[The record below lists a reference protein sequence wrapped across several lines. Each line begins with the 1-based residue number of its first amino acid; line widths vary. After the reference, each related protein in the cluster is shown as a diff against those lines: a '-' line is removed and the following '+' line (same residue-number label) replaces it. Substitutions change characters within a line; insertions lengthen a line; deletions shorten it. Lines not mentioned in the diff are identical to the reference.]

1 MNFGFKKT
9 LKAKRLAYLR
19 SKGFIPLKTVVK
31 SLSSTP
37 DFPGSAASQE
47 QGLAL
52 AVSGFHETLPALL
65 ELQSTVPVAEKIIIK
80 SVDDL
85 YELNEDVLTLRHI
98 LNENGSD
105 KGHLHE
111 YDLVYAN
118 LLGDRTVTDID
129 ILEIGLGTNNTDTPS
144 HMGEGGI
151 PGASLRSWKKYF
163 PHANIV
169 GCDIDSRILFTEERI
184 TTFQLDQTSK
194 SSWDQLKHKL
204 AGRSFNL
211 IIDDGLH
218 APYANLRTIIEA
230 VPLLRQGGW
239 IVIEDVPDRSL
250 VVWKLLLP
258 NIDSLWE
265 SQILKAKK
273 SHLILLR
280 KR

>member
-1 MNFGFKKT
+1 MHHRFSRA
-9 LKAKRLAYLR
+9 LQAKRLANLL
-19 SKGFIPLKTVVK
+19 SQGFLPLKAVIK
-31 SLSSTP
+31 SLASTP

-47 QGLAL
+47 QRLAL
-52 AVSGFHETLPALL
+52 AISGYLETLPALL
-65 ELQSTVPVAEKIIIK
+65 ELQEMVPTSKKIIIK
-80 SVDDL
+80 SVNDF
-85 YELNEDVLTLRHI
+85 YELNEDVFTLRQI

-105 KGHLHE
+105 KGYLHE

-118 LLGDRTVTDID
+118 LLGDREATDLE

-151 PGASLRSWKKYF
+151 PGASLRSWKRYF
-163 PHANIV
+163 PSAIIV

-194 SSWDQLKHKL
+194 SYWDQLKHKL

-218 APYANLRTIIEA
+218 APYANLRTVIEA
-230 VPLLRQGGW
+230 APLLRQGGW
-239 IVIEDVPDRSL
+239 MVIEDVPDRSL

-258 NIDSLWE
+258 IIDSLWE
-265 SQILKAKK
+265 SQIVKAKK
-273 SHLILLR
+273 SHLILLQ
-280 KR
+280 KK

>member
-1 MNFGFKKT
+1 
-9 LKAKRLAYLR
+9 
-19 SKGFIPLKTVVK
+19 
-31 SLSSTP
+31 
-37 DFPGSAASQE
+37 
-47 QGLAL
+47 
-52 AVSGFHETLPALL
+52 
-65 ELQSTVPVAEKIIIK
+65 
-80 SVDDL
+80 
-85 YELNEDVLTLRHI
+85 
-98 LNENGSD
+98 
-105 KGHLHE
+105 
-111 YDLVYAN
+111 
-118 LLGDRTVTDID
+118 
-129 ILEIGLGTNNTDTPS
+129 
-144 HMGEGGI
+144 MGEGGI